1 MQVLTAWFLS
11 HPNNLGTLVLY
22 YSGHILGKSR
32 TCHRFFFAPMEKL
45 DKQKEIEIRE
55 KFANLQNE
63 EDFLNLLNTARS
75 IVYDFSPAPFTMKQL
90 RYYRYSSLSKE
101 RYKEF
106 EIKKK
111 SGGVRQIMAPCKT
124 LKYIQK
130 CINFLLQ
137 TVFVP
142 SPQAMGFVPQRSI
155 ATNAK
160 KHIGQLYVYNMDL
173 KDFFPSIE
181 AGRIYRRMQAQPF
194 NLPDT
199 VASILTDL
207 CCHPML
213 VERMENGTLVKV
225 LKNVLPQGA
234 PTSPVLTN
242 IICDRLDL
250 HLNKLANSI
259 GVRYTRYA
267 DDITFSSM
275 HNIYQDDSEFLVKV
289 RAIINEQGFQINEN
303 KTRLQKRGMRQ
314 EVTGLVVSNEKIN
327 VSKKYVKQL
336 RKLLYCWDRYGE
348 GVVSKILKN
357 TYHDGNAAK
366 VPQIENLIG
375 GKLLFLKMVK
385 GESDSTY
392 QKLLAKYELLT
403 QKNST
408 ENVQGNVGNLEKVD
422 SKQTHS
428 NKSTKIQMHRPIAVV
443 ECLRKF
449 RFDGCLKYATHK
461 WDKKE
466 GRCVQSYETIER
478 FKKFESEFQE
488 ITEKYNKFLGQLL
501 EKFVLGK
508 VPENGEYE
516 WGLDHIRIGYGY
528 PADFMKDWLSQNR
541 DRQPLSM
548 PLSVFP
554 EELRPH
560 VIDGGTPS
568 YFGDII
574 DSFKREIEFRGDGL
588 YNMFIDIFDAYPDL
602 KPDWKCLESLKGKEL
617 YTSTQSVYS
626 AIDIMFYCFSRNRA
640 QGLIEV
646 TAKEVPLAIDNPSI
660 NSCVVI
666 EILNVGSFSNKSV
679 QSEKLNG
686 DGGDFGDI
694 RWNLQ
699 SLCDWSVESRFKGK
713 NYRIDYLQA
722 EKPSCINEKG
732 TRVPVDYEC
741 RGFKHIL
748 KFYNSKNEESY
759 NN

>member
-32 TCHRFFFAPMEKL
+32 TCHRIFFAPMEKV

-75 IVYDFSPAPFTMKQL
+75 IVYDSSPAPFTMKQL

-124 LKYIQK
+124 LKHIQK

-194 NLPDT
+194 NLHGT

-275 HNIYQDDSEFLVKV
+275 HNVYQDDNEFLVKV
-289 RAIINEQGFQINEN
+289 RSIINEQGFLINDN

-357 TYHDGNAAK
+357 TYHDGNAVK

-408 ENVQGNVGNLEKVD
+408 EASSGKVD
-422 SKQTHS
+422 DRDKVDLKPASMNSGKM
-428 NKSTKIQMHRPIAVV
+428 IQLHRPIAVV
-443 ECLRKF
+443 KCLKKF
-449 RFDGCLKYATHK
+449 TSDSCLKYATHK
-461 WDKKE
+461 WDRK
-466 GRCVQSYETIER
+466 GDGYAQSYETIEE
-478 FKKFESEFQE
+478 FKKFQSEFHE
-488 ITEKYNKFLGQLL
+488 ITKKYNEELGQLL

-508 VPENGEYE
+508 VPDNGEYK
-516 WGLDHIRIGYGY
+516 WGRYGIKIGYDNPEGL
-528 PADFMKDWLSQNR
+528 MKDWLRQNK
-541 DRQPLSM
+541 DKQPYSM
-548 PLSVFP
+548 PLREFP
-554 EELRPH
+554 ENLRPNA
-560 VIDGGTPS
+560 IDNGTKPS
-568 YFGDII
+568 LFGHII
-574 DSFKREIEFRGDGL
+574 DSFKNEVEFRGDSL
-588 YNMFIDIFDAYPDL
+588 YYLFEDIFEKYKSDL
-602 KPDWKCLESLKGKEL
+602 KPSLNFEGL
-617 YTSTQSVYS
+617 RGITFYTATQSVKS
-626 AIDIMFYCFSRNRA
+626 AIDIMFECFMKHRA

-646 TAKEVPLAIDNPSI
+646 TAKEVPAIIDDPSI

-666 EILNVGSFSNKSV
+666 EILNVGSFSSLSRKD
-679 QSEKLNG
+679 EKLSG
-686 DGGDFGDI
+686 LGGDFARI
-694 RWNLQ
+694 RKGLQ
-699 SLCDWSVESRFKGK
+699 SLCDWSVESRFKEE
-713 NYRIDYLQA
+713 NYRIDYLQI
-722 EKPSCINEKG
+722 ETPSCINDKG
-732 TRVPVDYEC
+732 TPVPIDHKC

-748 KFYNSKNEESY
+748 KFYK
-759 NN
+759 